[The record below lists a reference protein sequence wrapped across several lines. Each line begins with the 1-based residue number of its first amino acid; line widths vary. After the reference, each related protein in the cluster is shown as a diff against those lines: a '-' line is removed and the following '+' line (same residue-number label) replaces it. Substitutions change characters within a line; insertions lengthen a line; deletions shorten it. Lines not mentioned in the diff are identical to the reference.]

1 MAEIGPNTRLRVSPF
16 YEATIGEGVTAF
28 SPYNNMLMPV
38 SYGDADAEYDRL
50 MNGVSQWD
58 VSVER
63 QVEII
68 GPDAARLVQLLSVR
82 DLSKIEV
89 GRANMCQCATI
100 AAC

>member
-16 YEATIGEGVTAF
+16 YEATIQDGVTAF

-38 SYGDADAEYDRL
+38 SYGDPDAEYDRL

-63 QVEII
+63 QVEI
-68 GPDAARLVQLLSVR
+68 GWV
-82 DLSKIEV
+82 
-89 GRANMCQCATI
+89 
-100 AAC
+100 